1 MSETMLRDGTST
13 HDPRLGRVA
22 PSDWKHVERYP
33 LRALAPA
40 EQPTQV
46 PVVLGVNWYGAFDQP
61 QRLGSNGQGS
71 WWIGRGALGP
81 RRGGHAICA
90 EFGGGPD
97 STGWH
102 SFYDQGSEGA
112 CVGFAWS
119 RAMSL
124 LNRRRYDA
132 AWLYGAAQ
140 RIDEWDGESYAGTSV
155 RAAADILS
163 TLGHRAVRGGRAR
176 GERPE
181 EGIAVYRWATSVD
194 EVHAA
199 LGDEQADR
207 LGAIPLL
214 NSWGVKYPQRVWLP
228 DETLERLL
236 REDGEAAVPTD
247 R

>member
-1 MSETMLRDGTST
+1 MPATLLRDGTST
-13 HDPRLGRVA
+13 DDSRLGRVA
-22 PSDWKHVERYP
+22 PSDWTHVEKYP

-40 EQPTQV
+40 QQPSKV
-46 PVVLGVNWYGAFDQP
+46 PVVLGVNWYGAFDRP
-61 QRLGSNGQGS
+61 ERLGTNAHGS

-90 EFGGGPD
+90 ELRANPD
-97 STGWH
+97 TRGWH
-102 SFYDQGSEGA
+102 GFYDQGTEGA
-112 CVGFAWS
+112 CVAFAWS

-124 LNRRRYDA
+124 LNRRRYHA
-132 AWLYGAAQ
+132 PWLYTRAQ
-140 RIDEWDGESYAGTSV
+140 QVDEWPGEGYAGTSV
-155 RAAADILS
+155 RAAAEVLS
-163 TLGHRAVRGGRAR
+163 TLGHRCVRGRLVAA
-176 GERPE
+176 EDQS
-181 EGIAVYRWATSVD
+181 EGILVYRWATSVD

-199 LGDEQADR
+199 LGDPQADR
-207 LGAIPLL
+207 LGAVPLL